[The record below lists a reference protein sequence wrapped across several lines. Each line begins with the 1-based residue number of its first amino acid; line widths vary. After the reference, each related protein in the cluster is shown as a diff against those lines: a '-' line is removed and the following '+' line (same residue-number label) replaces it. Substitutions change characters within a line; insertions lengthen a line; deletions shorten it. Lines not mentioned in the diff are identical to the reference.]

1 MRFLLDEH
9 IPIAYGSAIRQVDEN
24 VGVIRIGD
32 VGAPKLHTL
41 DPDILVWCEENDYVL
56 VTNNRQS
63 MPTHLDDHLAKERK
77 SPGIFVV
84 NLEYG
89 IGVNAAELVLM
100 ARAALPGEYEGKISY
115 GDC

>member
-41 DPDILVWCEENDYVL
+41 D
-56 VTNNRQS
+56 
-63 MPTHLDDHLAKERK
+63 DHLAKERK

-100 ARAALPGEYEGKISY
+100 ARAALPCEYEGKISY